1 MPVSLMAPTVA
12 PSQGVTNRLN
22 GFESNLSTISQA
34 GFEARKLGA
43 QSQEILKQAM
53 QMRVAAHNAANEA
66 LVTDYT
72 NRLHKETA
80 DIFNQLKTKTNKA
93 AIDARPEVMEALQQA
108 QSRFTEELKDKDPY
122 VVNKFKEAAQ
132 TALFDAQTKADA
144 YIMEQSIKYR
154 DTERAAQ
161 IANLVESY
169 ASNIENSVMAQKYK
183 AELDAARAQQND
195 ELGIVNGSE
204 SDKAAYK
211 ALLSPVSQS
220 QVDKYIGLKQ
230 FNAAR
235 DALHGFFS
243 AGEIT
248 SDAYNDSLVKL
259 VRSEESARRQ
269 AEADY
274 MRRVRFANSQKLAAE
289 RLKTEGLRQQK
300 YIYDAQKRYFEDQYG
315 DMSKAEENAL
325 YFNIYDKLKK
335 DPNAFTTYTD
345 ENGQVQQYTSEQRD
359 LLLRQA
365 TDSTVRKIKLDRN
378 MASTVEKSNYDLL
391 AVLER
396 HGSGDSPSERVKN
409 AYSKLQSGQSIEGVP
424 YESMRSAVEWW
435 QETGK
440 SEGEL
445 DAMAQLLQSSRIP
458 DATALT
464 LEHVKRMAARG
475 DIPLDS
481 QGNADLV
488 QLGLTLKN
496 QGFENYDFSKINAAA
511 GQYAKSKMTA
521 SDQQF
526 NSSDLANEREWLLMS
541 TAATQFEAIEDQYDD
556 LSDYISFDPS
566 DSSGANKAKYNVGKG
581 VIARVALELENE
593 ASAIS
598 FDSVQDK
605 QRWFIMRAA
614 QSDVQARFRHYIE
627 EALYY
632 RNGMTIEQAN
642 SFDDRRN
649 AEALERWNSGE

>member
-1 MPVSLMAPTVA
+1 MPASLMAPTVA

-22 GFESNLSTISQA
+22 SFESNLSPIAQA
-34 GFEARKLGA
+34 GFESRKLGA
-43 QSQEILKQAM
+43 QTQEILKQAM

-93 AIDARPEVMEALQQA
+93 AIDARPDVMEALQQA
-108 QSRFTEELKDKDPY
+108 QSRFAEELKDKDPY

-169 ASNIENSVMAQKYK
+169 ASNIENPVLAQKYK
-183 AELDAARAQQND
+183 AELDAARSQQND

-259 VRSEESARRQ
+259 VRSEETARRQ

-289 RLKTEGLRQQK
+289 RLLTERERRKKL
-300 YIYDAQKRYFEDQYG
+300 IYDLKKRALEDRYG
-315 DMSKAEENAL
+315 DMSKAEENAA
-325 YFNIYDKLKK
+325 YFNIYDKLSK
-335 DPNAFTTYTD
+335 DANYRRTYTD
-345 ENGQVQQYTSEQRD
+345 ENGEVHTYTDAQRD
-359 LLLRQA
+359 LLIRQD
-365 TDSTVRKIKLDRN
+365 TDSAVRKIKQERNMSAMVENSNFDVLAILDRN
-378 MASTVEKSNYDLL
+378 GV
-391 AVLER
+391 
-396 HGSGDSPSERVKN
+396 GDSHAERVKN
-409 AYSKLQSGQSIEGVP
+409 AYSKLQQGQSLEGVP
-424 YESMRSAVEWW
+424 YESFRNAFEFW
-435 QETGK
+435 QQTGTG
-440 SEGEL
+440 EGEL
-445 DAMAQLLQSSRIP
+445 DSVLELRQLNRIP

-464 LEHVKRMAARG
+464 LQAVKRMAARG
-475 DIPLDS
+475 DIPLDR
-481 QGNADLV
+481 QGNADLL
-488 QLGLTLKN
+488 QLGLTLN
-496 QGFENYDFSKINAAA
+496 EQGYENYDFSKINTAAE
-511 GQYAKSKMTA
+511 QFAKNKMTA
-521 SDQQF
+521 FDQQF
-526 NSSDLANEREWLLMS
+526 NSSDLSNAREGVLMAN
-541 TAATQFEAIEDQYDD
+541 AATQFEALEELYPD
-556 LSDYISFDPS
+556 LGDYVSFDPR
-566 DSSGANKAKYNVGKG
+566 DSSGRDKAKYIVGKG
-581 VIARVALELENE
+581 VVAQVLLELENE
-593 ASAIS
+593 ASSKA
-598 FDSVQDK
+598 FDSVSEK
-605 QRWFIMRAA
+605 QKWIIMRA
-614 QSDVQARFRHYIE
+614 SHRDVLERIRYLTE

-632 RNGMTIEQAN
+632 RNGMSIEQAN

-649 AEALERWNSGE
+649 AEALKRWGSGE

>member
-1 MPVSLMAPTVA
+1 MPASLMAPTVA
-12 PSQGVTNRLN
+12 PSQGVTNRFN
-22 GFESNLSTISQA
+22 NFESNLSPIAQA
-34 GFEARKLGA
+34 GFEAQKLGA
-43 QSQEILKQAM
+43 QTKEILKQAL

-93 AIDARPEVMEALQQA
+93 AVDARPEVMDALQQA
-108 QSRFTEELKDKDPY
+108 HARFSEELKDKDPY

-169 ASNIENSVMAQKYK
+169 ASNIENPVMAQKYK

-204 SDKAAYK
+204 SDKAAYR
-211 ALLSPVSQS
+211 ALLTPVSQN
-220 QVDKYIGLKQ
+220 QIDKYIGLKQ
-230 FNAAR
+230 FNVAR

-243 AGEIT
+243 SGEIT
-248 SDAYNDSLVKL
+248 AEAYNDSLVKL
-259 VRSEESARRQ
+259 VRSEETARRQ

-289 RLKTEGLRQQK
+289 KLLTERERRKKL
-300 YIYDAQKRYFEDQYG
+300 IYEAQKRKFEDLYG

-325 YFNIYDKLKK
+325 YFNIFDKLNK
-335 DPNAFTTYTD
+335 DPNYRRTYTD
-345 ENGQVQQYTSEQRD
+345 ANGNEQKYTDDQRD
-359 LLLRQA
+359 MLIKQD
-365 TDSTVRKIKLDRN
+365 TDSAVRKIKQDRN
-378 MASTVEKSNYDLL
+378 MRANVENSNYDML
-391 AVLER
+391 AILER

-409 AYSKLQSGQSIEGVP
+409 SFSKLHGGQTLEGVP
-424 YESMRSAVEWW
+424 YELLRNAYEQW
-435 QETGK
+435 QQTG
-440 SEGEL
+440 SNEGEL
-445 DAMAQLLQSSRIP
+445 DAMLQLRQVSRIP

-464 LEHVKRMAARG
+464 LEKVKRMAARG
-475 DIPLDS
+475 DIPLDR
-481 QGNADLV
+481 QGNADLL
-488 QLGLTLKN
+488 QLGLTLN
-496 QGFENYDFSKINAAA
+496 EQGYENYDFSKINTAAE
-511 GQYAKSKMTA
+511 QYAKGKMTA
-521 SDQQF
+521 ADQQF
-526 NSSDLANEREWLLMS
+526 NSSELANERTDVLM
-541 TAATQFEAIEDQYDD
+541 TCAATQFEALEDQYDD

-566 DSSGANKAKYNVGKG
+566 DSSGKNKAKYIVGKG
-581 VIARVALELENE
+581 VTARIALELENE
-593 ASAIS
+593 ASSIA
-598 FDSVQDK
+598 FDSVQEK
-605 QRWFIMRAA
+605 QKWFIMRAA
-614 QSDVQARFRHYIE
+614 QSDVQARIRFYIE

-632 RNGMTIEQAN
+632 RNGMTIEQVN